1 MSQQLLCT
9 FEVSAADVEART
21 IEGMGVPWDEVGNV
35 SPLGPIAFAR
45 GSLQPARTRTPLLLG
60 HDGEPVGVLVEL
72 ADTDTGARVRFKV
85 DATPEGDRALTQAAS
100 GSRGAISIGADVDRV
115 SAQDGHTR
123 IDSARFVHFA
133 LVPHGAF
140 VGAEVERV
148 AAERSDDDDDAGDA
162 GDDQPPAE
170 PAEPEEGDEMG
181 EQQSIPEGPGGAEVE
196 ARLPAIRVTGE
207 RARRELSAGEFV
219 ALSIKAQMGDQ
230 VAARRVE
237 AALVESISTDV
248 SGLLPP
254 QYETTVI
261 GRREIDRPLWMAFRG
276 RPLPGVGLQIVK
288 PKWVTHTAGAEAA
301 NVDADATSTK
311 VTLSTQTAAVV
322 RWDWAGAI
330 PWVVVQRSEPSVI
343 DEIFADAVQGF
354 YLYVEGKVAGQLNT
368 AAAGVSTTIGAA
380 LAEFYIA
387 TGKQRTAEVICMAPD
402 VWGKFVDKSMLASSI
417 LVGPVSAAGGLSM
430 NLGGLPVVVSGTL
443 AVGET
448 ILATRRAIDCRIT
461 EPVRLTANA
470 IGALNVELAVVGEG
484 LYDTDYP
491 AELLKFAA
499 IVPAVAEATTRSKA

>member
-1 MSQQLLCT
+1 MTQLLCT
-9 FEVSAADVEART
+9 FEVAATDVEART
-21 IEGMGVPWDEVGNV
+21 IEGMGVPWGEVGNV
-35 SPLGPIAFAR
+35 SPIGPIAFAR
-45 GSLQPARTRTPLLLG
+45 GSLAPARARTPLLLG

-72 ADTDTGARVRFKV
+72 ADTDAGARVRFRV

-100 GSRGAISIGADVDRV
+100 GSRGAISIGADVDRMT
-115 SAQDGHTR
+115 AEDGHTR

-140 VGAEVERV
+140 VSAEVERV
-148 AAERSDDDDDAGDA
+148 AAERGSDDDDEAGDA
-162 GDDQPPAE
+162 GDDTT
-170 PAEPEEGDEMG
+170 PAEPEEGETMG
-181 EQQSIPEGPGGAEVE
+181 EQQSIPETGGPEIE
-196 ARLPAIRVTGE
+196 AQLPKIRVVGE
-207 RARRELSAGEFV
+207 RRPVELSAGEFV
-219 ALSIKAQMGDQ
+219 RLSIMAQGGDRE
-230 VAARRVE
+230 ASRRIE

-276 RPLPGVGLQIVK
+276 RPLPGVGLQVVK

-311 VTLSTQTAAVV
+311 VTLSTQTAQVV

-330 PWVVVQRSEPSVI
+330 PWVVVQRSDPSVI

-354 YLYVEGKVAGQLNT
+354 YLYVEGEVAGQLGT

-387 TGKQRTAEVICMAPD
+387 TGKQRTAEVIVMAPD
-402 VWGKFVDKSMLASSI
+402 VWGKFVDKSVLASSI
-417 LVGPVSAAGGLSM
+417 LVGPASAAGGLSM

-443 AVGET
+443 PVGET
-448 ILATRRAIDCRIT
+448 ILATRRAVDCRIT